1 MRYLSDTAIHIKYLI
16 NLFIILYGSINNI
29 SINYQQRLD
38 KFDKFYRFWSNILN
52 SKIVSKSVHTPQF

>member
-16 NLFIILYGSINNI
+16 NLFILLYGFINNI
-29 SINYQQRLD
+29 SIKYQQRLD

-52 SKIVSKSVHTPQF
+52 SNLSKSVHIPQF